1 MAPSTVVQIITCAII
16 HSGPV
21 GDIARINQ
29 ITGRADIFK
38 IAMIITL
45 SINKFEL
52 GELDFSTDPG
62 YR

>member
-1 MAPSTVVQIITCAII
+1 MVVQIITCAII

-21 GDIARINQ
+21 GDIAKINQ

-38 IAMIITL
+38 IAMIIIL
-45 SINKFEL
+45 SIDRKFEL

-62 YR
+62 YM